1 MTSTPTTDDPGLTTL
16 QAYRRFAPAMR
27 GERRSFVTAGV
38 LLGSAALCE
47 ILSIFVLSD
56 VINGALDATDL
67 RQFALLAL
75 LWLGITAVSTAADY
89 QGQILAVGVS
99 ERVVLRL
106 RDNLFRHV
114 QRLDPVTHRRFGIGD
129 LATRHGSDLDA
140 VEHMIGSGVLTFVIA
155 GLNAVGLVI
164 AAFAMS
170 WQVALV
176 ALAAVPLLWIISAY
190 FGRHQTH
197 ATRDERSANSDIA
210 VAVTAAMSGHET
222 AVAYNQQAAEHATL
236 HRHGRRWLSARMM
249 QTRIEVGF
257 GAALGFG
264 EVIVTLAI
272 AVCGVWQVREGALS
286 VGELLALTAYLGM
299 LYPKMQQLADIR
311 LSLAAALVSADRIA
325 ELEDLPPVDDDA
337 PHAFAHTGGS
347 DLRIDDVTVRREG
360 ITVLEHVS
368 MRLMPG
374 EITALTGP
382 SGAGKST
389 IAALV
394 CRFIRPDHGRIL
406 LGGNDLRDLT
416 ARSIRD
422 TVTLLPQDVSLKA
435 GTIADNIAYGRPA
448 ASRVDV
454 VAAAIAADADDF
466 ISALPSGYDTLLDE
480 EGITLSGGQRRRL
493 AIARAMVRDTP
504 VLVLDEPTAGLDA
517 ESATRVL
524 EPLRRLAAGR
534 TTLLIT
540 HDTQVSAIAD
550 TVLRL
555 DGGQLHDAST
565 HVRGI

>member
-1 MTSTPTTDDPGLTTL
+1 
-16 QAYRRFAPAMR
+16 
-27 GERRSFVTAGV
+27 
-38 LLGSAALCE
+38 
-47 ILSIFVLSD
+47 
-56 VINGALDATDL
+56 
-67 RQFALLAL
+67 
-75 LWLGITAVSTAADY
+75 
-89 QGQILAVGVS
+89 
-99 ERVVLRL
+99 
-106 RDNLFRHV
+106 
-114 QRLDPVTHRRFGIGD
+114 
-129 LATRHGSDLDA
+129 
-140 VEHMIGSGVLTFVIA
+140 
-155 GLNAVGLVI
+155 
-164 AAFAMS
+164 
-170 WQVALV
+170 
-176 ALAAVPLLWIISAY
+176 
-190 FGRHQTH
+190 
-197 ATRDERSANSDIA
+197 
-210 VAVTAAMSGHET
+210 
-222 AVAYNQQAAEHATL
+222 
-236 HRHGRRWLSARMM
+236 
-249 QTRIEVGF
+249 
-257 GAALGFG
+257 
-264 EVIVTLAI
+264 
-272 AVCGVWQVREGALS
+272 
-286 VGELLALTAYLGM
+286 
-299 LYPKMQQLADIR
+299 
-311 LSLAAALVSADRIA
+311 
-325 ELEDLPPVDDDA
+325 
-337 PHAFAHTGGS
+337 
-347 DLRIDDVTVRREG
+347 
-360 ITVLEHVS
+360 
-368 MRLMPG
+368 MPG